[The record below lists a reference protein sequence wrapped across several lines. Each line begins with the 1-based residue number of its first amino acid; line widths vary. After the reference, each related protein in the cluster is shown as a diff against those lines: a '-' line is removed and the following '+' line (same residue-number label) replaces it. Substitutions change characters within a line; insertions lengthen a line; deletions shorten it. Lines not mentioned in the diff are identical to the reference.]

1 VSRASLAEPSGDLI
15 EIEDMLEP
23 SPPRDTRVVVRA
35 AWALI
40 ALQAA
45 VRAWVG
51 FHGFLSQDDYPFQF
65 RAATM
70 PVLSHHY
77 LLDAWNGHLMPG
89 SFLLVWVATKAAP
102 LEVWPTVAMDLVLQA
117 ATGLVLLAL
126 LRELFGTRRAILV
139 PLTLFLFS
147 AATLGGF
154 AWWAAALNQLPAML
168 AMVST
173 LYLHVRYLR
182 TGRTRTGLA
191 ALLAF
196 ALGLAFFE
204 KMLLFAPLVLLFTA
218 SYAVAGSWGQRLRGA
233 VRLHLR
239 VWLAWVAVLVPYG
252 LYYRAHVSSTVTGTT
267 TPTAFLD
274 LVGTSWRALRATVLG
289 GPWTWSALGDPTNE
303 IPVVGGL
310 LSFVSWVVV
319 IAVVGGSAAV
329 YRQAARAWLPPAL
342 YGLATA
348 ALLALGRNQLGPVI
362 GLAYRYYAEVALLS
376 ALALAL
382 ATLPIVGTFARG
394 EVTVLTPRSWVTS
407 LHERHP
413 VSLSAHTRTVLVR
426 GVVVALVLSSALSTA
441 RFDAGWRQNPGRPYL
456 TTLRADLARA
466 PEDLVLSDLAVPST
480 VMSPLFFPYNS
491 LAHVLA
497 PLPDGPAF
505 LGVGETS
512 TSLHVVDDTG
522 HLRPASVDGDR
533 SQPGPVPGCGWFA
546 HGATGVSV
554 PLGVRTFDYDWT
566 VRIGYIA
573 SDATRATVTAGG
585 RSFPV
590 QLAAGLNAL
599 YLRTSGAFDAVRI
612 DGLAPEA
619 SVCTDDVR
627 VGVPAA
633 LPG

>member
-1 VSRASLAEPSGDLI
+1 MSRALAEPSGALL
-15 EIEDMLEP
+15 EVEDAAEPP
-23 SPPRDTRVVVRA
+23 SPVSSRGVVRA

-51 FHGFLSQDDYPFQF
+51 FHGYLSQDDYPFEF

-89 SFLLVWVATKAAP
+89 SFLLVWVATKLAP

-117 ATGLVLLAL
+117 AIGLVLLAL

-173 LYLHVRYLR
+173 LLLHVRYLR
-182 TGRTRTGLA
+182 TGRTRTALA

-196 ALGLAFFE
+196 LLGLACFE

-218 SYAVAGSWGQRLRGA
+218 SYAVPGTWGQRLRGA

-239 VWLAWVAVLVPYG
+239 VWLAWLAVLLPYTA
-252 LYYRAHVSSTVTGTT
+252 YYRTHVRSTVTGTT
-267 TPTAFLD
+267 TPSAFLD
-274 LVGTSWRALRATVLG
+274 LAGTSWQALRATVLG
-289 GPWTWSALGDPTNE
+289 GPWTWSWLGDPTNE

-310 LSFVSWVVV
+310 LAAVSWVVV
-319 IAVVGGSAAV
+319 ILVVGGSAAV
-329 YRQAARAWLPPAL
+329 YRQAGRAWLPPAL

-362 GLAYRYYAEVALLS
+362 GLAYRYYSEVALL
-376 ALALAL
+376 AAIALAL
-382 ATLPIVGTFARG
+382 ATLPIIGTFAVG

-407 LHERHP
+407 LTARLA
-413 VSLSAHTRTVLVR
+413 LSPSSNTRTVLVR
-426 GVVVALVLSSALSTA
+426 GVVVALVLSSALSTT

-466 PEDLVLSDLAVPST
+466 PDDLVLSDLSVPPA
-480 VMSPLFFPYNS
+480 VMSPLFLPYNS
-491 LAHVLA
+491 LSHVLA
-497 PLPDGPAF
+497 PLPDAPRF
-505 LGVGETS
+505 LRAGGTS
-512 TSLHVVDDTG
+512 TSLHAVDDSG
-522 HLRPASVDGDR
+522 HVRLAAVEGDR
-533 SQPGPVPGCGWFA
+533 ARTGPVAGCGWFA
-546 HGATGVSV
+546 HGEAGASV
-554 PLGVRTFDYDWT
+554 PLAVRTFDYDWT
-566 VRIGYIA
+566 VRIGYLA
-573 SDATRATVTAGG
+573 SEATRATITAGD
-585 RSFPV
+585 RTFAV
-590 QLAAGLNAL
+590 QLDAGLHAL

-612 DGLAPEA
+612 EGLTPSA

-627 VGVPAA
+627 VGVPTA